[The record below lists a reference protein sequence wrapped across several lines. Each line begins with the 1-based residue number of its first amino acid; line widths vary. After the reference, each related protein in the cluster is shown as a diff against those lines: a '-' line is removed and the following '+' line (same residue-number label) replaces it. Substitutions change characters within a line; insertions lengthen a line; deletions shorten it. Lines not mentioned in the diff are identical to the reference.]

1 MKRFI
6 IAVAAAAGLF
16 ASAGAAQ
23 AACTFDIA
31 AGLNAGGKGI
41 VYPGAEGRPWFVSGQ
56 TIAVADKPYDKFG
69 LPRELGPMDL
79 PLLEK
84 AGVFGGVMAFTE
96 KGGDREVIYMPV
108 NAAACTFQ
116 PHQVRL

>member
-6 IAVAAAAGLF
+6 IAGAAIASLAV
-16 ASAGAAQ
+16 SAGAAQ

-31 AGLNAGGKGI
+31 AGLNTNGKGV
-41 VYPGAEGRPWFVSGQ
+41 VYPGAEGRPWFTSGQ
-56 TIAVADKPYDKFG
+56 TIAVGDKPYDKFG

-79 PLLEK
+79 PLLER

-96 KGGDREVIYMPV
+96 KGGDREVIYVPV
-108 NAAACTFQ
+108 SAAACTFQ
-116 PHQVRL
+116 PSERRS